1 MNIGVPKEAT
11 FATFENRVGM
21 APDGVGILVAEG
33 HHVYVQSKAGAISGF
48 TDEDYRA
55 AGAEVVYS
63 AEEAWVR
70 SDMVLKVRAPI
81 ASEYPFLHDGHI
93 LTGFLHMAVAPRSL
107 LNTLLE
113 KQVTAIAYETVQT
126 DDGRLPIVIPMS
138 EIAGRMIPIV
148 AGDLLMNTRNGKGIL
163 LGGVPGVPAADVA
176 VVGGGVV
183 GYNAAKAF
191 LGLGA
196 QVTVL
201 DNDPTRLR
209 DLDDRLGN
217 RASLM
222 LATSGNLRK
231 VCRFCDVLVG
241 CILIPGERAPRLIT
255 RDMVR
260 SMKPRSIIVDVSI
273 DQGGCVETSRPTT
286 LQSPTYVEENVIHY
300 CVPNMSSGIAKTASY
315 AMTYASLPYVSLIA
329 GQAIERAIAMSTGLA
344 KGIAVARGA
353 VVSPAVA
360 SAFGLP
366 SRSLASL
373 FKAEA

>member
-1 MNIGVPKEAT
+1 
-11 FATFENRVGM
+11 
-21 APDGVGILVAEG
+21 
-33 HHVYVQSKAGAISGF
+33 
-48 TDEDYRA
+48 
-55 AGAEVVYS
+55 
-63 AEEAWVR
+63 
-70 SDMVLKVRAPI
+70 
-81 ASEYPFLHDGHI
+81 
-93 LTGFLHMAVAPRSL
+93 MAVAPRSL